1 MYDND
6 NNLNSNEDVV
16 FKKWSEDFQTLYD
29 NSSVINEFDEQF
41 YENIVR
47 EKDFLEGHTLDPL
60 YEENLF
66 LNRIISLE
74 EVESVVMAAKS
85 GKSVGIDKIPYEV
98 LKFPVVI
105 SLLHSLFNL
114 CLDTG
119 IVPTAWKKA
128 IISPIPKDTS
138 KDKRIPLNYRG
149 ISLISVVSKLYSNV
163 LNIRLMKYLENEN
176 IFAEEQNGFRP
187 HRSCE
192 EHIFSAT
199 TLIRNRILQKIYTFA
214 TFIDLQKAFDFV
226 NRGMLLFIMIKNGIN
241 GKFYS
246 SFKSLITNTQLCV
259 KLNGILSDWFP
270 TISGVRQGDTSS
282 STVFALYINDLI
294 EGING
299 LGKGIKYGN
308 NQLSCLVYAD
318 DIILLSESEN
328 DMQTMLDFTN
338 DWYNKWRLHINHSN
352 CMHFRNK
359 EKSRSKYLFKV
370 KGYVLEYTD
379 TYK

>member
-6 NNLNSNEDVV
+6 NNLNSNE
-16 FKKWSEDFQTLYD
+16 E
-29 NSSVINEFDEQF
+29 
-41 YENIVR
+41 
-47 EKDFLEGHTLDPL
+47 
-60 YEENLF
+60 
-66 LNRIISLE
+66 
-74 EVESVVMAAKS
+74 
-85 GKSVGIDKIPYEV
+85 
-98 LKFPVVI
+98 
-105 SLLHSLFNL
+105 LL
-114 CLDTG
+114 
-119 IVPTAWKKA
+119 
-128 IISPIPKDTS
+128 
-138 KDKRIPLNYRG
+138 R
-149 ISLISVVSKLYSNV
+149 
-163 LNIRLMKYLENEN
+163 
-176 IFAEEQNGFRP
+176 
-187 HRSCE
+187 
-192 EHIFSAT
+192 
-199 TLIRNRILQKIYTFA
+199 
-214 TFIDLQKAFDFV
+214 
-226 NRGMLLFIMIKNGIN
+226 
-241 GKFYS
+241 
-246 SFKSLITNTQLCV
+246 
-259 KLNGILSDWFP
+259 
-270 TISGVRQGDTSS
+270 VRQGDTSS